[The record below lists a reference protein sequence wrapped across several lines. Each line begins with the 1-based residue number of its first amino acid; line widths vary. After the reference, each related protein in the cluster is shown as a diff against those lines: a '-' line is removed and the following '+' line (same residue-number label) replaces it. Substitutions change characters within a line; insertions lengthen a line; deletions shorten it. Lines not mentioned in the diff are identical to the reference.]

1 MKIKTHPFL
10 AFIYPKNQLCIQ
22 LFLLLHHL
30 LSGESDTFG
39 YPISAFLNY
48 EGKSTTKWFEHKFS
62 HVYPHFPSIL
72 RRIINIWLLD

>member
-10 AFIYPKNQLCIQ
+10 LYPKNQLCIQ

-39 YPISAFLNY
+39 YPISTFLNY
-48 EGKSTTKWFEHKFS
+48 EGKSTTKM
-62 HVYPHFPSIL
+62 V
-72 RRIINIWLLD
+72 

>member
-10 AFIYPKNQLCIQ
+10 LYPKNQFCIQ

-39 YPISAFLNY
+39 YPISTFLNY
-48 EGKSTTKWFEHKFS
+48 EGKSTTKMVWTQ
-62 HVYPHFPSIL
+62 I
-72 RRIINIWLLD
+72 